1 MGLISCHWEKRK
13 NHLVIWIWVIID
25 IELSKVV
32 LFVKVWETLAQVQYP
47 PNFRNFLETY
57 HHNLKA
63 RGVARYLQNVTAV
76 SLQWDCIK
84 IPKPNCLQAY
94 QGIYMVWGFDVLTTQ
109 PICDM
114 NSLPR
119 HFHDVIYLDAKFQL
133 AIVPFLRLVLATSLL
148 SSLKKQQFIKNNILC
163 KESAKKTHYEKRH
176 FSKRLDMGIIYLFL
190 YRYTCSYTLS
200 KLSFCFCM
208 KWNSFFHQDMAQIN
222 SFGILLPT
230 LGHNHWDVLNEV

>member
-1 MGLISCHWEKRK
+1 MFWQLSQYVTWIPC
-13 NHLVIWIWVIID
+13 LVIFMTSFIWMQNSNWQ
-25 IELSKVV
+25 LY
-32 LFVKVWETLAQVQYP
+32 LFLGT
-47 PNFRNFLETY
+47 
-57 HHNLKA
+57 
-63 RGVARYLQNVTAV
+63 
-76 SLQWDCIK
+76 
-84 IPKPNCLQAY
+84 
-94 QGIYMVWGFDVLTTQ
+94 
-109 PICDM
+109 
-114 NSLPR
+114 
-119 HFHDVIYLDAKFQL
+119 
-133 AIVPFLRLVLATSLL
+133 VLATSLL

-163 KESAKKTHYEKRH
+163 KESAKKTHYEKMH